1 MKTGD
6 LTTPALIADSKT
18 LETNIATMASKRPGR
33 TLRPHVKAF
42 KSTALAKKLVEA
54 GHESFCCATIREL
67 EGMVKAG
74 LGNDLLLATRHL
86 TPSESES
93 CLRKKIAE

>member
-42 KSTALAKKLVEA
+42 
-54 GHESFCCATIREL
+54 
-67 EGMVKAG
+67 
-74 LGNDLLLATRHL
+74 
-86 TPSESES
+86 
-93 CLRKKIAE
+93 